1 MISFLALA
9 ASAAPLVLPPAPQG
23 GGATGAAPATTSTD
37 EGGRGQ
43 ETAAQEGPVTKDP
56 AKGSQSPQAAPSTSG
71 GGQQGGA
78 IPGPSPLQRGGP
90 VPGSREAM
98 WPAPTVEDWKKPV
111 QITWQRTWED
121 ARAVS
126 EETGKPIMV
135 AVNMD
140 GEIASEHYAG
150 IRYRDPEVGKLF
162 EPYVNVIASVYRH
175 NPRDYDENGNR
186 IPCPRFGCVTCGEHI
201 AMEPIVYERYLDE
214 TRVAPRHIGVELDGT
229 EYYDVF
235 YALDVVSV
243 IDAWREGIEDREST
257 ELPPN
262 NDRSPEQLLRSRS
275 QADRVRVEQQFR
287 QAKRMERLRTLDL
300 TEKLGLGAPL
310 EVLRLALFGLDVEV
324 ASRARK
330 VLAQQRSEPA
340 IDLIAEALA
349 VPMPTD
355 ERELLIGA
363 LEEMGKDFP
372 RARSLSVTLR
382 GLDASAGGEEFQAL
396 ARSLATRRRDDVAV
410 ERYELEARM
419 DQAAALAA
427 LSPEERGAA
436 ELERAEATLRLAV
449 DPSSGVGVAA
459 GRGASQRLQRLR
471 CQDALDAARAARE
484 LGVESW
490 RVDAVIGLAAN
501 QLGDREGSDAAVLA
515 ALAAMLASPDA
526 ASSETAAGWIG
537 MGTLS
542 LAADLRMG
550 QIGAAARADQ
560 PWPKEWMVEVNA
572 AFDLLA
578 RHPLGTEQQVAKH
591 HDFLVRMGARGRAF
605 DVLTRGVEAHD
616 GSWDLHARLRDR
628 LLVRGG
634 VKGMEETYAAM
645 SARPGASASTAW
657 YAGYASMVAG
667 EFRRRRAQSE
677 AALASYDGALA
688 HFAEAVRRD
697 PTVEATAGHYCAMSL
712 AGKAAVKLEED
723 ELEEAADLL
732 IAAFERWPRA
742 ANALD
747 GLNQSAVTLSN
758 FVSARLTWAGMDDD
772 VARLEAAREALPTEL
787 LAPPEFERPPDTPAA
802 RNRDRRGRQRR
813 GRGRDGGQR

>member
-1 MISFLALA
+1 
-9 ASAAPLVLPPAPQG
+9 
-23 GGATGAAPATTSTD
+23 
-37 EGGRGQ
+37 
-43 ETAAQEGPVTKDP
+43 
-56 AKGSQSPQAAPSTSG
+56 
-71 GGQQGGA
+71 
-78 IPGPSPLQRGGP
+78 
-90 VPGSREAM
+90 M

-121 ARAVS
+121 ALAVS
-126 EETGKPIMV
+126 KETGKPIMV

-243 IDAWREGIEDREST
+243 IDAWREGIEDREDT

-262 NDRSPEQLLRSRS
+262 NDKTPEQLLASRS
-275 QADRVRVEQQFR
+275 QADRLRVEQQFR
-287 QAKRMERLRTLDL
+287 SAKRMERLRTLDL

-349 VPMPTD
+349 VPMPTE

-363 LEEMGKDFP
+363 LEAMGKDFP

-382 GLDASAGGEEFQAL
+382 GLDASAGGAEFEAL
-396 ARSLATRRRDDVAV
+396 ARSLAARGREDVAV

-419 DQAAALAA
+419 DAAAALSD
-427 LSPEERGAA
+427 LSPMERGMA

-449 DPSSGVGVAA
+449 DPGSGVGVAA
-459 GRGASQRLQRLR
+459 GRGATQRLQRLR
-471 CQDALDAARAARE
+471 LQDALDAALAARAQ
-484 LGVESW
+484 GVNSW

-501 QLGDREGSDAAVLA
+501 ELGDRERSEPAVLA
-515 ALAAMLASPDA
+515 ALAAMLASPEA

-542 LAADLRMG
+542 LAADLRMAG
-550 QIGAAARADQ
+550 VGAAARGDR

-578 RHPLGTEQQVAKH
+578 QHPLGTEQQVAKH

-605 DVLTRGVEAHD
+605 DVLTRGVSAHE

-628 LLVRGG
+628 LLMRSGVRGL
-634 VKGMEETYAAM
+634 EETYTAM
-645 SARPGASASTAW
+645 SARPGASASVAW

-667 EFRRRRAQSE
+667 EFRRRRSQS
-677 AALASYDGALA
+677 ASALESYDRAIA
-688 HFAEAVRRD
+688 HFGEAVRRD
-697 PTVEATAGHYCAMSL
+697 PSVEATAGHYCAMSL
-712 AGKAAVKLEED
+712 AGKAAVQLEED
-723 ELEEAADLL
+723 ELKAAADLL
-732 IAAFERWPRA
+732 IASFERWPRA

-747 GLNQSAVTLSN
+747 GMNQSAVTLSN
-758 FVSARLTWAGMDDD
+758 FVAARLTWAGMDDD
-772 VARLEAAREALPTEL
+772 VARLKAAREALPTEL
-787 LAPPEFERPPDTPAA
+787 LAPPDFERPPDTPAA

-813 GRGRDGGQR
+813 GRARGGQ